1 MLTVVYL
8 GVALRLPVKKAKIDK
23 QNTNHDAN
31 KKGEV
36 FYITISM
43 WKGQI
48 KSCWNA
54 TVIFFHKFIFI
65 LLWSMM

>member
-1 MLTVVYL
+1 MSHIYVLLYTICKRGTMLTVVYL

-43 WKGQI
+43 
-48 KSCWNA
+48 
-54 TVIFFHKFIFI
+54 
-65 LLWSMM
+65 